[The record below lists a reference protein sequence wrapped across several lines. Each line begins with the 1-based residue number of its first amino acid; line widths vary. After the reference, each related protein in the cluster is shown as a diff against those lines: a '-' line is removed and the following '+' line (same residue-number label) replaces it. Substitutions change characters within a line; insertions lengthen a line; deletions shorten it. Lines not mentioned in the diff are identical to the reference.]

1 MIGVDHNL
9 SFAAVLYISTA
20 KVVLALAATCGVPA
34 KLGDIP
40 NAYVRA

>member
-1 MIGVDHNL
+1 MLGVDYNL
-9 SFAAVLYISTA
+9 TFNAVMDISAA